1 MISLSMNVV
10 KMVINI
16 QSYNF
21 RVLSAWLMY
30 VRVIIFLF
38 DIQYTGVLS
47 VGFFSPFY
55 KWKQFCPGMT
65 VLCSDII
72 KKINLFRRRF
82 KNYILLQRQV
92 ILAL

>member
-21 RVLSAWLMY
+21 RVLLAWLMY

-47 VGFFSPFY
+47 VVFFFTLLQMKTILP
-55 KWKQFCPGMT
+55 WNDCA
-65 VLCSDII
+65 
-72 KKINLFRRRF
+72 LFRYYK
-82 KNYILLQRQV
+82 KNKS
-92 ILAL
+92 